1 MADKIVLFELSEFI
15 EYMKVVRR
23 LSPYTVRNYKHAIE
37 LFFTWAKKEEKVTL
51 PSEVTRQQ
59 ARSYCIEV
67 QKQISRRT
75 LRHHISG
82 LRTFFTFCR
91 TRKLATI
98 NPFLNIALPKL
109 SKPLPKVLSQD
120 QMTKLMKQ
128 PPANEPKGVGIKFN
142 SLRDLMILELLY
154 AGGLRVSELVS
165 INYEDIDF
173 VRSTIKVIGK
183 GQKERMVVIGKQAS
197 DTVQKFRHMFAKKSK
212 KSDPVIINSFG
223 KRFTTRSVQYLI
235 KKYLNF
241 AELPHDITPHKLRHS
256 FATHLL
262 DNGADLRAI
271 QELLGHSSLSS
282 TQIYTHV
289 SSARLKE
296 VHGLAHPRG

>member
-1 MADKIVLFELSEFI
+1 
-15 EYMKVVRR
+15 
-23 LSPYTVRNYKHAIE
+23 
-37 LFFTWAKKEEKVTL
+37 
-51 PSEVTRQQ
+51 
-59 ARSYCIEV
+59 
-67 QKQISRRT
+67 
-75 LRHHISG
+75 
-82 LRTFFTFCR
+82 
-91 TRKLATI
+91 
-98 NPFLNIALPKL
+98 
-109 SKPLPKVLSQD
+109 
-120 QMTKLMKQ
+120 
-128 PPANEPKGVGIKFN
+128 
-142 SLRDLMILELLY
+142 
-154 AGGLRVSELVS
+154 
-165 INYEDIDF
+165 
-173 VRSTIKVIGK
+173 
-183 GQKERMVVIGKQAS
+183 MVVIGKQAS